1 MEVFWAAPPPAAP
14 APAPAFLGAEIKMN
28 KVLLLEQNNVHK
40 KMPDREPN
48 TQSSKKSY
56 VKPSYFFLF
65 LSSIISNK
73 VKSYQ
78 EAMFFAIIFTYLKYN
93 IQIQNGHGVLE
104 KLVSCIKDK
113 ELACWVL
120 HGHFEYVYLLQ
131 VSETGVEKRCFL
143 K

>member
-1 MEVFWAAPPPAAP
+1 MV
-14 APAPAFLGAEIKMN
+14 
-28 KVLLLEQNNVHK
+28 LEQNNVHK
-40 KMPDREPN
+40 KCLTVSQIRKVQRKVMWN
-48 TQSSKKSY
+48 QVIFS
-56 VKPSYFFLF
+56 FF